1 MLHQMYI
8 GAVFYVTGMHT
19 EAQLLNG
26 EVGLKF
32 LKQGFF
38 YSKIDFPTWQSEILK
53 LLLLIVRVVVV
64 NQVGVTV

>member
-1 MLHQMYI
+1 MYI
-8 GAVFYVTGMHT
+8 GAGTSMHT
-19 EAQLLNG
+19 EAELLNG

-32 LKQGFF
+32 LKRGFF

-64 NQVGVTV
+64 NQVGVTVWWLDNG